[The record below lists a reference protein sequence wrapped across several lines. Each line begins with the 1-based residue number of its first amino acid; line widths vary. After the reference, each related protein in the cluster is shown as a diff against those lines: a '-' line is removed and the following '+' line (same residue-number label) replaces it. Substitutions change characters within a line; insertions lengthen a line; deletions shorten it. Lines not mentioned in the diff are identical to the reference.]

1 MPMQVNRQINQ
12 KSLFFLLLRCLRSKF
27 KNIIRIFEAEKY
39 RNAKNI

>member
-1 MPMQVNRQINQ
+1 MQVNRQINQ
-12 KSLFFLLLRCLRSKF
+12 KSLFFLLRCLRSKF